1 MLPLQFYLSLVE
13 GRVSRSRLGANS
25 EAKVTEPMGSQTK
38 ECDSAAG
45 SSQRGFLQELVVTF
59 SSPMAWLLMIA
70 LIITWL
76 GVAIVLFDLLDYT
89 TLSEYTSYCD
99 DPNCLSPGRRG
110 SEVLFQQG
118 LPPPSSIGKRG
129 IKARA
134 ARPLKAAVAHVTSEE
149 SSDWLQTLWAFLSG
163 LVAPEDEEEGIQQ
176 LTDPFTSFHSEE
188 L

>member
-99 DPNCLSPGRRG
+99 DPNCLSPG
-110 SEVLFQQG
+110 

-163 LVAPEDEEEGIQQ
+163 LVAPEDEEEA
-176 LTDPFTSFHSEE
+176 FHSEE

>member
-1 MLPLQFYLSLVE
+1 
-13 GRVSRSRLGANS
+13 
-25 EAKVTEPMGSQTK
+25 MGSQTK

-89 TLSEYTSYCD
+89 TLS
-99 DPNCLSPGRRG
+99 GRRG